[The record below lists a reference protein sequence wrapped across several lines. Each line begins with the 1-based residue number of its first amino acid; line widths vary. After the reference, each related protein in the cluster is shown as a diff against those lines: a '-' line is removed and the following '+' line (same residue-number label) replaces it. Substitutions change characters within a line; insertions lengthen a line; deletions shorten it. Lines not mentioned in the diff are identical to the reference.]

1 MNKNKTLKQAVKT
14 NSIIMVVIAII
25 LLIVGAVCSVQ
36 AMKAIDNIGEGEPYT
51 LKEEKLAECKGDQE
65 SNSGLC
71 EMIFENS
78 VSIADNKSEFEDIS
92 CGGYH
97 SLCLIKHKK
106 NINWIFDDFDKKI
119 SKTID
124 DIDF

>member
-51 LKEEKLAECKGDQE
+51 LKEEKLTECKGDQE

-78 VSIADNKSEFEDIS
+78 VSIADNKSEFESVTYGFLAEVAIIL
-92 CGGYH
+92 GLGT
-97 SLCLIKHKK
+97 LIACFMYRNHALAEK
-106 NINWIFDDFDKKI
+106 
-119 SKTID
+119 
-124 DIDF
+124 

>member
-78 VSIADNKSEFEDIS
+78 VSIADNKSEFESVTYGFLAEVAIIL
-92 CGGYH
+92 GLGT
-97 SLCLIKHKK
+97 LIACFMYRNHVLAEK
-106 NINWIFDDFDKKI
+106 
-119 SKTID
+119 
-124 DIDF
+124 